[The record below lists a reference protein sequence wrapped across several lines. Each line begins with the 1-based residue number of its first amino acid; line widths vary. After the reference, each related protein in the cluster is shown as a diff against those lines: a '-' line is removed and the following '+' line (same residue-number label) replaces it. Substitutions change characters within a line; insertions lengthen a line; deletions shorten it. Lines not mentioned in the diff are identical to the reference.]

1 MTSSSLTS
9 DACADSAHGIETS
22 ATRSADKIRVRIRP
36 PLVAE
41 ENMEK
46 CARKTK
52 RDEERGMRK
61 SVKKS
66 GAHRSAQLLFSVHLR
81 SACVVP
87 NVRFPHSSLLPS
99 WSHPP
104 VVLAINVGE
113 RELRVNFH
121 HAHGR
126 AGGDA
131 DGLRA
136 GAGEPGLNGKLE
148 ALRPS
153 IGARKDESHRHRR
166 EAAV

>member
-87 NVRFPHSSLLPS
+87 IVRFSSLLTAHTS
-99 WSHPP
+99 WSQPP

-113 RELRVNFH
+113 RE
-121 HAHGR
+121 
-126 AGGDA
+126 
-131 DGLRA
+131 
-136 GAGEPGLNGKLE
+136 
-148 ALRPS
+148 
-153 IGARKDESHRHRR
+153 
-166 EAAV
+166 